1 MQLSRLLGIAVV
13 DAGHHPLGTVVDIR
27 LSVPGDRQGRPEVLG
42 LVVSPRT
49 GSSFL
54 GYDRTGT
61 NAPVLACRPFPCAG
75 RMTPRAHRAPLC
87 LRGGRITRSG
97 RSVAMGVAA
106 RGPAHRHGDEPPQ

>member
-13 DAGHHPLGTVVDIR
+13 DAGHHPVGTVVDIR
-27 LSVPGDRQGRPEVLG
+27 LSVPGDRHGRPEVLG

-61 NAPVLACRPFPCAG
+61 NAPVLIAALARWRHRGTFVAAWSDIARIGSERITLRPG
-75 RMTPRAHRAPLC
+75 YTRAP
-87 LRGGRITRSG
+87 
-97 RSVAMGVAA
+97 AA
-106 RGPAHRHGDEPPQ
+106 LP